1 MGRNVG
7 SLDRIV
13 RVLLA
18 VGAVIW
24 ALAAGSGTA
33 LGIVLWIV
41 AAVLVLTSLAGFCP
55 IYRVFKISTRGE

>member
-1 MGRNVG
+1 VGRNVG

-13 RVLLA
+13 RIVLG

-24 ALAAGSGTA
+24 ALAVGSSSA

-41 AAVLVLTSLAGFCP
+41 AAILVLTSLSGFCP
-55 IYRVFKISTRGE
+55 LYRVLKISTRGE

>member
-13 RVLLA
+13 RIVLG

-24 ALAAGSGTA
+24 ALAVGSSSA

-41 AAVLVLTSLAGFCP
+41 AAILVLTSLSGFCP
-55 IYRVFKISTRGE
+55 LYRVLKISTRGE